1 MSTTGRTSRV
11 EIGHEAET
19 PRGWRYEVHVTH
31 ADGTRSEHW
40 VTLAWVD
47 HDHWC
52 GGRLAPS
59 RVVEMVLEYLLEK
72 GTPVSFP
79 AAFDAA
85 RARRWIP
92 AIDQDLKCA
101 G

>member
-1 MSTTGRTSRV
+1 MSTTGRTFRID
-11 EIGHEAET
+11 IGDEAQT
-19 PRGWRYEVHVTH
+19 PRGWRYDVRITL
-31 ADGTRSEHW
+31 ADGTRSDHR

-59 RVVEMVLEYLLEK
+59 RVVEMVLEYLLDK
-72 GTPVSFP
+72 GTPIRFP
-79 AAFDAA
+79 PAFDAA

-92 AIDQDLKCA
+92 AIDQDLRCA